1 MKKFFTNKRVLIT
14 GNTGFKGSWLSLW
27 MYHLGA
33 KVMGISSGYT
43 SQPSNFKILKL
54 EKKITYKKID
64 IRNFQ
69 KTSKAILNFKPDY
82 IFHLAAEAIVK
93 KAYANPNYAWATN
106 TFGTI
111 NILETLKI
119 DNSLLRH
126 ITFDENS
133 KLPDDLR
140 YQISLI
146 SFIEPIENLVDY
158 LDRIY
163 KQQMTERFGFIDN
176 PDTKFL

>member
-1 MKKFFTNKRVLIT
+1 MESFVFDNVDLRTSNLDHSSMEQSKFINSNLNELHINDSKLRQ
-14 GNTGFKGSWLSLW
+14 
-27 MYHLGA
+27 
-33 KVMGISSGYT
+33 ISFENS
-43 SQPSNFKILKL
+43 
-54 EKKITYKKID
+54 D
-64 IRNFQ
+64 I
-69 KTSKAILNFKPDY
+69 
-82 IFHLAAEAIVK
+82 
-93 KAYANPNYAWATN
+93 
-106 TFGTI
+106 
-111 NILETLKI
+111 ETLKI

-163 KQQMTERFGFIDN
+163 KQQMTERFGFVDN